1 MNSGLMIPQYVAAAI
16 VSENKVLA
24 HPASVDSIPSSA
36 NKEDHVSMGAVAA
49 RKTTKIIENVRK
61 VIAIEMMAAAQALD
75 VQPKVKLGK
84 STAVLFNKIRAV
96 VPVLTEDRVLATDIN
111 AVEKMLTEQDFYT
124 DMEKLTD

>member
-1 MNSGLMIPQYVAAAI
+1 MNSGLMFPQYVAAAI

-75 VQPKVKLGK
+75 VQPKAKLGK

-124 DMEKLTD
+124 DLEKLTD